1 MYSAV
6 ERNWST
12 LLWMSLRT
20 HKHVLVVDD
29 SFTVRQ
35 SLKRYLSS
43 RGDVVVCGEAV
54 NGREAVQRAMALQ
67 PDLVLLD
74 LAMPEMNG
82 AEVASVLKGAMPDIH
97 VILFTMFGENIG
109 KCLLFME
116 VHYANL
122 LQDHLTGEYNVQ
134 CRTPEKRG
142 PLPPSRGQSRV
153 IRGLRAQLPCPF
165 QNGRNQFLIEVTFI
179 QQRIRSEVV
188 SQNIRF
194 LILPN
199 RDHQ

>member
-74 LAMPEMNG
+74 LAMPELNG
-82 AEVASVLKGAMPDIH
+82 AEVASVLKGAMPDTRI
-97 VILFTMFGENIG
+97 ILFTMYRENVG
-109 KCLLFME
+109 KYLSSA
-116 VHYANL
+116 VGI
-122 LQDHLTGEYNVQ
+122 D
-134 CRTPEKRG
+134 
-142 PLPPSRGQSRV
+142 
-153 IRGLRAQLPCPF
+153 
-165 QNGRNQFLIEVTFI
+165 
-179 QQRIRSEVV
+179 VV
-188 SQNIRF
+188 LSKPDGGTKLAAAIDSALDQIS
-194 LILPN
+194 
-199 RDHQ
+199 D